1 MAREEL
7 EAEITRLAID
17 VEQRQRIGWDVLR
30 APEGPPADR
39 AQLMDER
46 RALSERLSGTRRPD
60 LGDIDRRAGVATER
74 VRMLESERSSL
85 AEGPTAL
92 RRRLADRIGRTTWIG
107 PDEEALPLVIDDA
120 FIELDPGELFKLLD
134 MIVRLS
140 VRTQIVLLTSD
151 ATVARWARREAEDG
165 VISLF
170 EADAAPVR

>member
-1 MAREEL
+1 MARDEL
-7 EAEITRLAID
+7 EAEIARLANE
-17 VEQRQRIGWDVLR
+17 VEQRQRIGWDVLP
-30 APEGPPADR
+30 APTTPPADR
-39 AQLMDER
+39 AQLMDQR
-46 RALSERLSGTRRPD
+46 RALSDRIATTRRPD
-60 LGDIDRRAGVATER
+60 LSDLDRRAGVAAER
-74 VRMLESERSSL
+74 VRMLETERSSL

-120 FIELDPGELFKLLD
+120 FVELDPGELFKMLD

-151 ATVARWARREAEDG
+151 VTVARWARREAEHG

-170 EADAAPVR
+170 EADSAPIR